1 MSSKLNP
8 HRHHRFDL
16 RQRLLGLGVIGGLVT
31 GVAAVIAMSTAVGGV
46 ALLANSAS
54 SAPARSPAAAVA
66 PRSAT
71 PVAAIAPSAS
81 AAKHVMIQGYAYS
94 PAALTVAVGDTVT
107 WTNMDQAP
115 HTVTVTSGPVKFASP
130 TLQKGQSFTYTFTK
144 PGTYQYYCA
153 VHPDMTGTV
162 TVQDKGAAPA
172 PPAEVKPTTPKGA
185 SPGMN
190 HGDMPGMGHGDQAA
204 PAAGAPA
211 QAPAAPPAA
220 PEDPVSGAMNPFMAH
235 MQSAHFSRGPGQQ
248 VQDIA
253 ELDTWLAT
261 HQALFRMMLDPEV
274 GPSSTL
280 GSTPMTSVFMQ
291 HMDAAHW
298 HRSPMGQAN
307 DIANFDSWNK
317 AHLAMFRMMLDP
329 VVGKDSAL
337 GKAPGTG
344 VFLAHM
350 DAAHWNKS
358 LNGQAT
364 DIVDDAPAWIA
375 SHQAMIQMMAT
386 SLASGGAGH

>member
-1 MSSKLNP
+1 MRTQLVQGSCPPARRAVVRTAAALVATTG
-8 HRHHRFDL
+8 L
-16 RQRLLGLGVIGGLVT
+16 LLGG
-31 GVAAVIAMSTAVGGV
+31 
-46 ALLANSAS
+46 AS
-54 SAPARSPAAAVA
+54 SA
-66 PRSAT
+66 SAMMHT
-71 PVAAIAPSAS
+71 AS
-81 AAKHVMIQGYAYS
+81 APTMTTKATKPTMVPIQKNAFTPS
-94 PAALTVAVGDTVT
+94 ALTVTVGQVVT
-107 WTNMDQAP
+107 WTNEDDVP
-115 HTVTVTSGPVKFASP
+115 HTVTTSSAPVKFDSGVFN
-130 TLQKGQSFTYTFTK
+130 KGKSWSYTFTQ
-144 PGTYQYYCA
+144 PGVYQYYCA

-172 PPAEVKPTTPKGA
+172 PAAEVKPTAPKA
-185 SPGMN
+185 ESPPMN
-190 HGDMPGMGHGDQAA
+190 HGDMPGMGHGDKAA
-204 PAAGAPA
+204 PTAA
-211 QAPAAPPAA
+211 APAAPPAA
-220 PEDPVSGAMNPFMAH
+220 EDPISGAMDPFMAH

-280 GSTPMTSVFMQ
+280 GTAPMASVFMQ

-307 DIANFDSWNK
+307 DIANFDTWNK
-317 AHLAMFRMMLDP
+317 SHLAMFRMMLDP

-337 GKAPGTG
+337 GKAPGAG

-364 DIVDDAPAWIA
+364 DIVDDSPGWIA